1 MLYCILVL
9 SSAGTPRCMTN
20 HAWRCYRYL
29 NIYEKV
35 HYLGLDPDHSADDQE
50 DGPTR
55 KKVCLPVESIPL
67 TYNYHHH
74 KLQGRASQS
83 GLRSS
88 CNSLP
93 RLLVQSG
100 VAELSSRLLVR
111 RCLRVVLDLAATLSP
126 GCWCKVVLQSCPPG
140 CWCAGVSEWS

>member
-1 MLYCILVL
+1 
-9 SSAGTPRCMTN
+9 MTN
-20 HAWRCYRYL
+20 HACYRYL

-74 KLQGRASQS
+74 KLQGKASLS
-83 GLRSS
+83 SLRSGCS
-88 CNSLP
+88 SLP
-93 RLLVQSG
+93 RLLVQS
-100 VAELSSRLLVR
+100 
-111 RCLRVVLDLAATLSP
+111 C
-126 GCWCKVVLQSCPPG
+126 
-140 CWCAGVSEWS
+140 VSEWS

>member
-1 MLYCILVL
+1 M
-9 SSAGTPRCMTN
+9 
-20 HAWRCYRYL
+20 
-29 NIYEKV
+29 
-35 HYLGLDPDHSADDQE
+35 GLDPDHSADDQE

-111 RCLRVVLDLAATLSP
+111 RCLRVVLDLAVTIFAGFGTEQCLKVVLDLAAKVFP
-126 GCWCKVVLQSCPPG
+126 GCWYRSVSQSGFRYSCHHL
-140 CWCAGVSEWS
+140 CRLWHKSVS

>member
-1 MLYCILVL
+1 M
-9 SSAGTPRCMTN
+9 
-20 HAWRCYRYL
+20 
-29 NIYEKV
+29 
-35 HYLGLDPDHSADDQE
+35 GLDPDHSADDQE

-74 KLQGRASQS
+74 KLQGRASLSGLRSSCNSLPRLLVQSGVAEFLQAVGAQVSQS